1 MPANPYSGPVRIL
14 DINGFLLAMG
24 IADLEADPDND
35 TWGGT
40 LEVMAGTGVAGKA
53 LVVDLEAD
61 GKKGRAQLLPVDN
74 QGEAAHSRVVG
85 LGPSPLLR
93 PAS

>member
-1 MPANPYSGPVRIL
+1 MPANPFSGPVRIL
-14 DINGFLLAMG
+14 DINGFLLAIG

-85 LGPSPLLR
+85 LGQSPLLQS
-93 PAS
+93 PS

>member
-1 MPANPYSGPVRIL
+1 MPANLYSGPVRIL

-24 IADLEADPDND
+24 TASLEEDLDHD

-53 LVVDLEAD
+53 LVVDLELE
-61 GKKGRAQLLPVDN
+61 GRKGRAQLLPVDN
-74 QGEAAHSRVVG
+74 RGEAAHSRVVG
-85 LGPSPLLR
+85 LGQSPLVQS
-93 PAS
+93 PS

>member
-1 MPANPYSGPVRIL
+1 MPSNPYSGPVRIL
-14 DINGFLLAMG
+14 DINGFLLAIG
-24 IADLEADPDND
+24 SAHLEDDPDNN

-53 LVVDLEAD
+53 LIVDLEME
-61 GKKGRAQLLPVDN
+61 GRRGRAQLLPTDN

-85 LGPSPLLR
+85 LGQSPLLQS
-93 PAS
+93 AS

>member
-24 IADLEADPDND
+24 LADLEADPDNY

-85 LGPSPLLR
+85 LGQSPLL
-93 PAS
+93 PSAS